1 MGISSIVIIKQ
12 RYKRNNIAVSS
23 YHQSI
28 LFMPPVPLRIAS
40 LHSSPYVRGTI
51 QRLGL
56 TAILSPIKEPR
67 NSFKAYS
74 SACCYACCLSYL
86 LQHIQN

>member
-28 LFMPPVPLRIAS
+28 LFMPPFRFA
-40 LHSSPYVRGTI
+40 
-51 QRLGL
+51 
-56 TAILSPIKEPR
+56 
-67 NSFKAYS
+67 
-74 SACCYACCLSYL
+74 
-86 LQHIQN
+86 